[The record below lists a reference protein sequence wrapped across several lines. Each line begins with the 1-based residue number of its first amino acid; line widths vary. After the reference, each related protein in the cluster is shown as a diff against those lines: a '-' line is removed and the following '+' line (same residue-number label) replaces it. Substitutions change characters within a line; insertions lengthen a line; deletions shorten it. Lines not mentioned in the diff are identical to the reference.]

1 MLKKPNYF
9 PQSEPEK
16 RAWLLLFKQNLP
28 VAGQRLGVDPNR
40 LQSMERKVDTMI
52 QQIDNVN
59 QKEAELSAARQE
71 RDEDREL
78 NMPELFDFA
87 KEIKASSN
95 YLQSIGEALGIEVGG
110 SRKAVKGLPSIEKL
124 EVKSAF
130 KDQKVSFEFKKPR
143 GISVIIYCR
152 RNGEDFIQLRQVS
165 KNTYEDARTN
175 ANGQTL
181 EKREYRFSLIKN
193 DVETEPSAIYPIAVI
208 Q

>member
-1 MLKKPNYF
+1 MSTYF
-9 PQSEPEK
+9 PGSEPER

-28 VAGQRLGVDPNR
+28 VAGQRLGIDPNR
-40 LQSMERKVDTMI
+40 LQDMERKVDTMI
-52 QQIDNVN
+52 ERIDKVN
-59 QKEAELSAARQE
+59 QKETELAAARQE

-78 NMPELFDFA
+78 NMPQVFDFA

-95 YLQSIGEALGIEVGG
+95 YLQSIGEALGIETSGG
-110 SRKAVKGLPSIEKL
+110 RKSAKGLPSIEKL

-152 RNGEDFIQLRQVS
+152 RNGEDFIQLRQVA
-165 KNTYEDARTN
+165 KNTYEDTRTN

-193 DVETEPSAIYPIAVI
+193 DVETEPSAIYSIAVI